1 MSNTPETTVPQLPV
15 ERVFPPWSVGRI
27 VFWIAVGVFLSIPIG
42 GLIGVA
48 VAAIGI
54 WLGRGDLLDLVQIT
68 KLLLQVLFGPT
79 EFFVIYFLLKHK
91 AYPLGAAWGTF
102 SLDIR
107 QIGLVVLSGTAFMSA
122 ADLIAIPFH
131 VALPPP
137 VSGHWNWPL
146 LLAADI
152 LTNGFITAVA
162 EELLFRGL
170 LYRAF
175 RLRFSA
181 IDAAL
186 FSSLIF
192 TLTHLHYLQHP
203 FHLAITFL
211 MGLINAFLFE
221 RTHSLNSSVAFHFAA
236 NTTTIS
242 SYYLAYYAP

>member
-1 MSNTPETTVPQLPV
+1 MSETPEATMPQPPV

-27 VFWIAVGVFLSIPIG
+27 VFWIAVGTILSIPIG

-54 WLGRGDLLDLVQIT
+54 WLGRGDVLDLVQIT

-79 EFFVIYFLLKHK
+79 VFFLIRFLLKRK
-91 AYPLGAAWGTF
+91 GYPLGAAWGMF
-102 SLDIR
+102 LLDIR

-122 ADLIAIPFH
+122 ADLIARTFH
-131 VALPPP
+131 VTLPPP
-137 VSGHWNWPL
+137 APGHWNWRF

-152 LTNGFITAVA
+152 LTNGFVTAVA

-170 LYRAF
+170 LFRAF

-181 IDAAL
+181 TDAAI
-186 FSSLIF
+186 FSSLFF

-203 FHLAITFL
+203 FHLSVTFL
-211 MGLINAFLFE
+211 MGIVTALLLE
-221 RTHSLNSSVAFHFAA
+221 RTSTLNASIAFHFSA
-236 NTTTIS
+236 NTTTIF
-242 SYYLAYYAP
+242 SYYLTCYSS